1 MMATNLDTLTEARRL
16 ASRITDSALDTE
28 RSRSVSEQLMSELR
42 AAGLFQL
49 MTPASIGGLEAEPRT
64 IVAAIEE
71 LSRADAATG
80 WTVMIGQGAGYL
92 AWLDRDV
99 TARIVERHPRPVIV
113 GSMAPFG
120 QAQPVTGKPVLRITG
135 RWPYNSGCRLADL
148 IFGGF
153 RPAEGGGA
161 EGRRSAVLGENHGP
175 FRFALFSPSQVD
187 IQDTWRAAG
196 LRGTGSHHV
205 AVHDVEVPAEL
216 TFDPFGPAREPGPL
230 YRLPYMTYL
239 MTALAGF
246 PLGIARRTVDEYLA
260 TVKKKPN
267 TELKLLAETPLA
279 QADLGRCEAAV
290 QAARAGVYE
299 AVDTVWAEALQGVPS
314 PRTRALLTGAVQH
327 AMRTAVEVADT
338 ALRACGASQLYE
350 QAPLQRCFRDAQAA
364 AQHIAFGLDAQRRV
378 GAALLGL
385 DVPRAFL

>member
-1 MMATNLDTLTEARRL
+1 
-16 ASRITDSALDTE
+16 
-28 RSRSVSEQLMSELR
+28 MSDLR

-113 GSMAPFG
+113 GSMAPLG
-120 QAQPVTGKPVLRITG
+120 QAQQVTGRPSLRITG

-153 RPAEGGGA
+153 RAGGD
-161 EGRRSAVLGENHGP
+161 GP

-196 LRGTGSHHV
+196 LRGTGSHHL

-239 MTALAGF
+239 MTAMAGF
-246 PLGIARRTVDEYLA
+246 PLGVARRTVDEYLA
-260 TVKKKPN
+260 VVKVKPN
-267 TELKLLAETPLA
+267 TERTLLAETPLV

-290 QAARAGVYE
+290 RAARAGVYE
-299 AVDTVWAEALQGVPS
+299 AVDAVWAEALEGVPS

-327 AMRTAVEVADT
+327 AMRTAVEVTDA

-350 QAPLQRCFRDAQAA
+350 QAPLQRYFRDAQAA
-364 AQHIAFGLDAQRRV
+364 AQHIGFGLDAQRRV

-385 DVPRAFL
+385 DVPPAFL